1 MSNNLHFSTENLLTM
16 LEQLKHL
23 IQDGTIPIDTQQ
35 QIWDSLMW
43 DKSDVDKDLM
53 KYIIT
58 GWWVHYNIK
67 GPM

>member
-1 MSNNLHFSTENLLTM
+1 M

-58 GWWVHYNIK
+58 GWWVHYNMQ